1 MMTCPSCHESIKSE
15 WHFCRW
21 CGTALAAAANAP
33 AVANKGAL
41 DDALSSLLSSQQ
53 GTQHQPVDS
62 QNSMSDSEYL
72 GYLQAGIVPGR

>member
-1 MMTCPSCHESIKSE
+1 MTCPSCHESIKSE

-21 CGTALAAAANAP
+21 CGTALVAAAGAL
-33 AVANKGAL
+33 AVANTGAL
-41 DDALSSLLSSQQ
+41 DDDLNSLLSSGQDI
-53 GTQHQPVDS
+53 QHQPADS